1 MATGP
6 RLHPKGVRSDA
17 HFWVPRPC
25 QRVCWRPLAV
35 TGLGV
40 PLERSTSFWLCGVPR
55 KYSTARDMSRR
66 DHGRFATSWRPP
78 ALHSTPHLCPS
89 SCSAAWRA
97 REDSVQGGLR
107 IAC

>member
-40 PLERSTSFWLCGVPR
+40 PLERSTSFWLCG
-55 KYSTARDMSRR
+55 ARSVFFLWCAAQSWLQ
-66 DHGRFATSWRPP
+66 RFCCLLGPGGCSVDEDRTGPIAAPG
-78 ALHSTPHLCPS
+78 S
-89 SCSAAWRA
+89 S
-97 REDSVQGGLR
+97 L
-107 IAC
+107 